1 LYFNTVLAVGSL
13 VPNSEGDGH
22 LPPDSNTQESR
33 QATSRKRS
41 KYPRSQSALES
52 LGMESKRTALSAA
65 GLSEA
70 VQGFILGNK
79 AAVMTQKRYLP
90 AQREFL
96 AWLEEGS
103 FEAGINPTVPIINW
117 LHHVMATRNLAW
129 TTVMSMKSATLALFA
144 DTRSITIDPLYQQF
158 IRAGRFETVHH
169 TRQEDYDISPVLQYF
184 RDLEDNATVD
194 LAILT
199 QKLCWLLGVCGFM
212 RPDDIRCT
220 DVKLS
225 GVVRDKLQLT
235 VVFPKEKR
243 NGQRIIKHITIGGHP
258 DSALCPMMAYTAYL
272 ARLDKV
278 DIRVPHPKD
287 PTREYNARQ

>member
-1 LYFNTVLAVGSL
+1 MEPDFASPPETATGQGRSDVGNAVLAISSM
-13 VPNSEGDGH
+13 VPNSEVDGH
-22 LPPDSNTQESR
+22 LPADSNTQEPC
-33 QATSRKRS
+33 QTTSRKRS
-41 KYPRSQSALES
+41 KYPGSQFALES
-52 LGMESKRTALSAA
+52 LGMESKRAALSAA

-70 VQGFILGNK
+70 VQCFILGNK

-90 AQREFL
+90 AQKEFL

-129 TTVMSMKSATLALFA
+129 NTVMSMKSAILALFA
-144 DTRSITIDPLYQQF
+144 DTHCITNDPLYQQF
-158 IRAGRFETVHH
+158 IRAGRVETVHH

-184 RDLEDNATVD
+184 RGLEDNSTMD

-225 GVVRDKLQLT
+225 
-235 VVFPKEKR
+235 
-243 NGQRIIKHITIGGHP
+243 
-258 DSALCPMMAYTAYL
+258 
-272 ARLDKV
+272 
-278 DIRVPHPKD
+278 
-287 PTREYNARQ
+287 